1 MLVHPRDVS
10 RSEAGSLHSMR
21 SHRNPGS
28 PRSVSGSA
36 PASLFQHTP
45 DSSQGSRSH
54 GRSQGSGHSLV
65 HQTSISSQGRRR
77 RRRPEVGESPL
88 PSPFGRLSL
97 GATGTA
103 AMRFDFGQRDGG
115 PSPPPTLVSPYL
127 VTDGSVNSAGTNVTA
142 DVVDPVIGVAVR
154 MPRMPAYTHDREDRH
169 SYPYYPLGD

>member
-1 MLVHPRDVS
+1 
-10 RSEAGSLHSMR
+10 MR
-21 SHRNPGS
+21 SHLSPGS

-45 DSSQGSRSH
+45 DSSQGSRSQ

-77 RRRPEVGESPL
+77 RRRPEIGEASLP

-97 GATGTA
+97 GATGTS

-115 PSPPPTLVSPYL
+115 SPSPATPFSAYFTV
-127 VTDGSVNSAGTNVTA
+127 DGSVNSAGTNVTA
-142 DVVDPVIGVAVR
+142 DVIDPVTGAAVR
-154 MPRMPAYTHDREDRH
+154 MPRMPAYTHDRENRH

>member
-1 MLVHPRDVS
+1 MVHPRDVS

-21 SHRNPGS
+21 SHLSPRS

-45 DSSQGSRSH
+45 DSSQGSRSYS
-54 GRSQGSGHSLV
+54 RSQGSGHSLV

-77 RRRPEVGESPL
+77 RRRPEIGESPL

-97 GATGTA
+97 GATGTS
-103 AMRFDFGQRDGG
+103 AMRFNVGQRDSG
-115 PSPPPTLVSPYL
+115 PSSPTNPFSPYL
-127 VTDGSVNSAGTNVTA
+127 TADGSVNSAGTNVTA

-154 MPRMPAYTHDREDRH
+154 MPRMPAYTHDRENRN
-169 SYPYYPLGD
+169 SYPYYPLDG

>member
-1 MLVHPRDVS
+1 
-10 RSEAGSLHSMR
+10 MR
-21 SHRNPGS
+21 SRLSPNS

-45 DSSQGSRSH
+45 DSSQGSKSH

-77 RRRPEVGESPL
+77 RFRPEVGEAAL
-88 PSPFGRLSL
+88 PSPYGRISL

-103 AMRFDFGQRDGG
+103 AMRFDFGQRDDG
-115 PSPPPTLVSPYL
+115 PPLPENPFSAHFTA
-127 VTDGSVNSAGTNVTA
+127 DGSVNSAGTNVTA
-142 DVVDPVIGVAVR
+142 EVVDPVTGVAVR
-154 MPRMPAYTHDREDRH
+154 MPRMPAYTHDRENRQ